1 MSFVLVSTT
10 RGDDLIAPERKVVA
24 TSDDRETLESERD
37 RRSKERSDWL
47 EKNDLPWWSQASII
61 SSETIEE
68 VPSL

>member
-24 TSDDRETLESERD
+24 TSDNRAALEAEKD

-47 EKNDLPWWSQASII
+47 QKNDLP
-61 SSETIEE
+61 
-68 VPSL
+68 